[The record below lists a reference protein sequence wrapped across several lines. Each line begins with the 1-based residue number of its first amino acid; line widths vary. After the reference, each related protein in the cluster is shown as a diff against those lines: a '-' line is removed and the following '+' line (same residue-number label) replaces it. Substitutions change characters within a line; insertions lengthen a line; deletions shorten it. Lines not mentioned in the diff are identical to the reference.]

1 MEKLVRARKL
11 LDSHL
16 TILAAPSRSERYDLA
31 SDTDETSMVF
41 ITPVDIPSLIKDFQK
56 IVVELNESDVINL
69 SLSHAHRVADLIQ
82 RRSGDAPLRH
92 IPGQDFET
100 EHKESRIKQL
110 RDLDSENRQLR
121 QLYED
126 SQWTLHLV
134 MEAHRRELDNHFCQ
148 DSVASAS
155 SSETRNDAELDSTRK
170 QFHQN
175 AAIMAR
181 GVNEVFQHEQRM
193 KEAFAKRMEE
203 LEMENEVLRCVLES
217 QPGVDADT
225 ILQRLEQRMAT
236 SIGSPGD
243 VSMNC
248 SGEYDCRENLDEE
261 ATPVKKQSTG
271 QKKLDVT

>member
-1 MEKLVRARKL
+1 
-11 LDSHL
+11 
-16 TILAAPSRSERYDLA
+16 
-31 SDTDETSMVF
+31 MVF

-134 MEAHRRELDNHFCQ
+134 MEAHRRELDAHFCQ
-148 DSVASAS
+148 DSIASAS
-155 SSETRNDAELDSTRK
+155 SLETKNDAELDTTRK

-217 QPGVDADT
+217 QPGVDANT
-225 ILQRLEQRMAT
+225 ILQQLERRMASST
-236 SIGSPGD
+236 ASPGD
-243 VSMNC
+243 VSMNS
-248 SGEYDCRENLDEE
+248 SGEYERREQHDEE
-261 ATPVKKQSTG
+261 ATPVKKPSTA
-271 QKKLDVT
+271 QRKLDVT